1 MIFLLHT
8 DPNLVTY
15 LSPMLLHDPVAKVKA
30 SASYGTHLQAHD
42 RTAGTPDEREVIP
55 DHSFRKCQPALWETR
70 RRVFLLMQFMLET
83 GYIICYTSID
93 AIRLM
98 LWDTVT

>member
-30 SASYGTHLQAHD
+30 SASYGTHLQAD
-42 RTAGTPDEREVIP
+42 DPGAVLLWMDQIC
-55 DHSFRKCQPALWETR
+55 KQQP
-70 RRVFLLMQFMLET
+70 
-83 GYIICYTSID
+83 
-93 AIRLM
+93 
-98 LWDTVT
+98 

>member
-30 SASYGTHLQAHD
+30 SASYVAHLQAHD
-42 RTAGTPDEREVIP
+42 RTAGTPDEWQVSPKSQIRSGFEPAP
-55 DHSFRKCQPALWETR
+55 D
-70 RRVFLLMQFMLET
+70 FLCPILVKLSHDGNGPE
-83 GYIICYTSID
+83 
-93 AIRLM
+93 
-98 LWDTVT
+98 